1 MKLIDNLSIKK
12 LEEMIDSADW
22 KIVAKSKFIDN
33 EVVLTDRNLLREYL
47 FCVDYN
53 IYYEINKNNS
63 TL

>member
-33 EVVLTDRNLLREYL
+33 EVVLMDRNLLREYL

-53 IYYEINKNNS
+53 IYYERRVK
-63 TL
+63 

>member
-47 FCVDYN
+47 FCADYN